1 MKMCQEF
8 LENIPYH
15 LQGAAAGLSWKNV
28 KNLIWKN
35 SLKKKTTKP
44 KNKKTEKEDYLEDY

>member
-1 MKMCQEF
+1 MCQEF
-8 LENIPYH
+8 LENIPNH
-15 LQGAAAGLSWKNV
+15 LQGAAAGLSLKNV

-44 KNKKTEKEDYLEDY
+44 KNKKTEKEDYLEDS